1 MGDKLIDAV
10 SDLLDHGNCE
20 PFKAGVHA
28 AGLVLASLCALYNA
42 AAWLKRRERHLAIN
56 AIVYG
61 AAVWVERCHVVEHM
75 AACRPPTPTVGTP
88 EPSRQTPPAEAAV
101 A

>member
-1 MGDKLIDAV
+1 MGEKLIDAV

-28 AGLVLASLCALYNA
+28 AGLVLASLCALYNT

-75 AACRPPTPTVGTP
+75 AACRPAPRNVETPKPNRELT
-88 EPSRQTPPAEAAV
+88 AA
-101 A
+101 

>member
-1 MGDKLIDAV
+1 MGEKLFVAV

-28 AGLVLASLCALYNA
+28 AGLVLATLCALYNT

-61 AAVWVERCHVVEHM
+61 AAVWVERCHVVEHL
-75 AACRPPTPTVGTP
+75 AACRPVPSTAETPKPNRELT
-88 EPSRQTPPAEAAV
+88 AA
-101 A
+101 

>member
-1 MGDKLIDAV
+1 MGEKLIDAV

-28 AGLVLASLCALYNA
+28 AGLVLATLCALYNT

-75 AACRPPTPTVGTP
+75 AACRPRTPLVETP
-88 EPSRQTPPAEAAV
+88 KPNRELTAA
-101 A
+101 

>member
-1 MGDKLIDAV
+1 MGEKLIDAV

-28 AGLVLASLCALYNA
+28 AGLVLASLCALYNT

-75 AACRPPTPTVGTP
+75 AACRPVARTVETPAPNRELT
-88 EPSRQTPPAEAAV
+88 AA
-101 A
+101 